1 MRLYHRTY
9 HHEAILEHGFRD
21 AEGTYLT
28 TEKHSG
34 VWVSDRPLNG
44 NEGAEG
50 DVVLAIEVPERD
62 IAPFEWIEE
71 EKGYRE
77 FLVPAD
83 TLNRYP
89 IVEIVF
95 DWMPGDDRARRA
107 LGLPERRPGW
117 RPGDPLWPDAR

>member
-62 IAPFEWIEE
+62 IAPFEAQPLPDS
-71 EKGYRE
+71 R
-77 FLVPAD
+77 
-83 TLNRYP
+83 
-89 IVEIVF
+89 
-95 DWMPGDDRARRA
+95 DRLRLDAWRRSCSPSARTARAQAGMEARRPA
-107 LGLPERRPGW
+107 L
-117 RPGDPLWPDAR
+117 A